1 MCLAVPGRIVAI
13 AAGQNAAGMAA
24 VERPAPDSPAD
35 SDLWRMATVDFGGV
49 RQPVS
54 LACLPEARL
63 GDLVLVHVGLAI
75 CRVEESLLE
84 LMEEPIA
91 ESMAPRLLET
101 RPDQPEAATLGSTAT
116 RLTPRPR
123 PPAVAASDHGVGQG
137 RPEGGE
143 SMSLDAASPDP
154 LSQPSPLART
164 VPVRADRWEHQP

>member
-13 AAGQNAAGMAA
+13 AS
-24 VERPAPDSPAD
+24 EAPMGRRRDVPPAD
-35 SDLWRMATVDFGGV
+35 ADLWRMATVDFGGV

-91 ESMAPRLLET
+91 PAAP
-101 RPDQPEAATLGSTAT
+101 
-116 RLTPRPR
+116 
-123 PPAVAASDHGVGQG
+123 
-137 RPEGGE
+137 
-143 SMSLDAASPDP
+143 PDP
-154 LSQPSPLART
+154 VRQPSPTPRT
-164 VPVRADRWEHQP
+164 VPFGADRLEGQP